1 MTRLG
6 YRLLRRSPINAAPP
20 SATNP
25 ASNRPKPTGI
35 ETRNASPTP
44 VSGKV
49 LVGAMLVVVGAAV
62 VVVGAAVVVVGA
74 AVVVVGAAV
83 VVVGAAVVVVGAAVV
98 VVGAAV
104 VVVGA
109 AVVVVGTSV
118 GGPNKKLQPSDS
130 RQAPPRPPIRRKPAL
145 TSI

>member
-6 YRLLRRSPINAAPP
+6 YRLLRRSPISAAPP

-35 ETRNASPTP
+35 VARNASPTP
-44 VSGKV
+44 VSGKVLVGAMLV

-83 VVVGAAVVVVGAAVV
+83 VVVGAAVVVVGTV
-98 VVGAAV
+98 
-104 VVVGA
+104 
-109 AVVVVGTSV
+109 V
-118 GGPNKKLQPSDS
+118 GGPNKKWQPSVS
-130 RQAPPRPPIRRKPAL
+130 RQAPLWPPIRRKPAL
-145 TSI
+145 SSI

>member
-6 YRLLRRSPINAAPP
+6 YRLLRRSPISAAPP

-35 ETRNASPTP
+35 VARNASPTP
-44 VSGKV
+44 VSGKVLVGAMLVLVGAMLV

-74 AVVVVGAAV
+74 AVVVVGTV
-83 VVVGAAVVVVGAAVV
+83 
-98 VVGAAV
+98 
-104 VVVGA
+104 
-109 AVVVVGTSV
+109 V
-118 GGPNKKLQPSDS
+118 GGPNKEWQPSVS
-130 RQAPPRPPIRRKPAL
+130 RQAPLWPPIRRKPAL
-145 TSI
+145 SSI

>member
-6 YRLLRRSPINAAPP
+6 YRLLRRSPISAAPP

-35 ETRNASPTP
+35 VARNASPTP
-44 VSGKV
+44 VSGKVLVGAMLV

-98 VVGAAV
+98 VVGTV
-104 VVVGA
+104 
-109 AVVVVGTSV
+109 V
-118 GGPNKKLQPSDS
+118 GGPNKKWQPSVS
-130 RQAPPRPPIRRKPAL
+130 RQAPLWPPIRRKPAL
-145 TSI
+145 SSI